1 MHGVRVSL
9 CYGACMEVRGL
20 FCEVGS
26 LKEKYQP
33 RISQDQV
40 LSKRETDLPQMD
52 RGQRMRDKQEIE
64 G

>member
-1 MHGVRVSL
+1 
-9 CYGACMEVRGL
+9 MEVRGL